1 MARLNWRQGNVD
13 AARDQL
19 EQAKVSAARL
29 DWNSGPAEVE
39 VAVETAEIEAQFG
52 TASSGYEKS
61 QIAVRLA
68 EETFGVHHPR
78 VSESLLMLAMAFER
92 QNEVE
97 QSLEVTRRRLRI
109 LADGLEFLA
118 LDSLYV
124 IKDLAV
130 LHATCQRVDTATTLL
145 GIVDANIHLTTKHAR
160 HLLAITH
167 RQRGQIAFSKGDYS
181 EAISWLQSATDLV
194 SSSILGDPISNL
206 RTMMTLGSA
215 YTEIRDFE
223 SAAIILGNA
232 INQCIR
238 IHGRARKS
246 TAPVFI
252 SAIQAFAQVG
262 RFDDANVALLEVS
275 RLRQEGVLS
284 EFESVALSAAES
296 MLLTRMGRHHEAF
309 DALDAV
315 RSISSSSLILRQ
327 QGAFRFLTYELEL
340 RFRLGDTLGAVADY
354 DRLIDLFREDRR
366 AVDELYMNKI
376 KMMAKLGSAQ
386 DLAPMLKEI
395 FVPTVESLHALANTT
410 TDMARIRMAS
420 RLRFRAEAW
429 TNLVTPHESPRRIY
443 DAISAFKGIA
453 YDVAR
458 IQSLGLDISGPPSSA
473 VSLSLPQTIVHR
485 GFLKNPPTSADELL
499 RLEQQLLRLDQQT
512 REVGQARQRVK
523 PEQRRRTVA
532 DIQSHLRDDEMVLDF
547 WSIRPDLLEY
557 SLPEIRRQRRRVDCF
572 VIKKESVER
581 VALGWQDEI
590 EAKIVEW
597 RNSIALDDPLIERK
611 MARSVAALV
620 WEPLEVSPDQV
631 GQVYVCPEGVLT
643 NLPWSALPGAT
654 PEKYLIDDIGI
665 SVIPSAAH
673 LDSSSRGSGLFRDS
687 SPRML
692 LAGDIQFREPD
703 SRDPSV
709 SKQRIGLLN
718 DRSKLHELPGTKLE
732 IDMIE
737 SQFRT
742 RWNSGVLL
750 RLEKD
755 RATEQVFRENARQFH
770 FIHLATH
777 GLFAPETLVSEANR
791 YDTEKLFATSGIKVQ
806 FIHPGSA
813 SALVFCAPPA
823 FAANSSDDGLL
834 TALEAQDLR
843 LRDAAL
849 VVLSACDTAN
859 GKFESG
865 EGIAGLQRAFHIA
878 GAQGVVSSLWTVNDE
893 ATAIFFAKFYELLW
907 NDQLDPRSALRATQR
922 WMIRNPQA
930 EVVSLA
936 ERIPNFTQTQ
946 SVTRRSNS
954 ATSGLGS
961 PRNWAAFVYSGG
973 LAP

>member
-1 MARLNWRQGNVD
+1 
-13 AARDQL
+13 
-19 EQAKVSAARL
+19 
-29 DWNSGPAEVE
+29 
-39 VAVETAEIEAQFG
+39 
-52 TASSGYEKS
+52 
-61 QIAVRLA
+61 
-68 EETFGVHHPR
+68 
-78 VSESLLMLAMAFER
+78 
-92 QNEVE
+92 
-97 QSLEVTRRRLRI
+97 
-109 LADGLEFLA
+109 
-118 LDSLYV
+118 
-124 IKDLAV
+124 
-130 LHATCQRVDTATTLL
+130 
-145 GIVDANIHLTTKHAR
+145 
-160 HLLAITH
+160 
-167 RQRGQIAFSKGDYS
+167 
-181 EAISWLQSATDLV
+181 
-194 SSSILGDPISNL
+194 
-206 RTMMTLGSA
+206 
-215 YTEIRDFE
+215 
-223 SAAIILGNA
+223 
-232 INQCIR
+232 
-238 IHGRARKS
+238 
-246 TAPVFI
+246 
-252 SAIQAFAQVG
+252 
-262 RFDDANVALLEVS
+262 
-275 RLRQEGVLS
+275 
-284 EFESVALSAAES
+284 
-296 MLLTRMGRHHEAF
+296 
-309 DALDAV
+309 
-315 RSISSSSLILRQ
+315 
-327 QGAFRFLTYELEL
+327 
-340 RFRLGDTLGAVADY
+340 
-354 DRLIDLFREDRR
+354 
-366 AVDELYMNKI
+366 
-376 KMMAKLGSAQ
+376 
-386 DLAPMLKEI
+386 MLKEI